1 VNGVLV
7 IDKPR
12 GWTSHDVVA
21 RVRKILK
28 VRKAGHGGTLD
39 PLATGVLPVYLNEGT
54 KLVPFNLE
62 GTKVYLATMKL
73 GQETDTLDADGKV
86 ICTKEGFSFN
96 REEIEAVLG
105 RFRGTIQQTPPL
117 YSAIKQGGLPVY
129 KRVRSGE
136 RPSLMKRET
145 TIHALSL
152 KEVILPFVTLEVTCS
167 RGTYIRSLCAD
178 IGQALGCGA
187 HLVELRRLR
196 SGKFTAGQALSL
208 DDLSQLVEQG
218 KGQERIIPLKDSVDV
233 SGEIWVAQKTAARV
247 RNGRPL
253 CLSDLP
259 EGKRGLIKK
268 GHRVGVLHGADKLL
282 AIAESQVDG
291 EPGQAGDLAVLRIL
305 RVFHGEELPRM
316 ATTQERRLK

>member
-1 VNGVLV
+1 MSGVLV
-7 IDKPR
+7 IDKPK

-28 VRKAGHGGTLD
+28 VKKAGHGGTLD

-62 GTKVYLATMKL
+62 GIKVYLATMKL

-86 ICTKEGFSFN
+86 VCEKQGFSFN
-96 REEIEAVLG
+96 REEIEEVLG

-136 RPSLMKRET
+136 RPSLPKRET
-145 TIHALSL
+145 TIHVLSL
-152 KEVILPFVTLEVTCS
+152 KKVSLPFVTLEVTCG

-196 SGKFTAGQALSL
+196 SGKFTAAQALSV
-208 DDLSQLVEQG
+208 DDISRLAEQG
-218 KGQERIIPLKDSVDV
+218 RVQERIIPLKDSVDI
-233 SGEIWVAQKTAARV
+233 SGEIWVERKTAERV
-247 RNGRPL
+247 RSGRPL
-253 CLSDLP
+253 RLSDLP
-259 EGKRGLIKK
+259 EGKRGLIKR
-268 GHRVGVLHGADKLL
+268 GQRVGLLHGAEELL

-291 EPGQAGDLAVLRIL
+291 EPGQSGDLQALRIL
-305 RVFHGEELPRM
+305 RVFHG
-316 ATTQERRLK
+316 